1 MAEPLVNGI
10 EVDMCSSPS
19 PSAYELG
26 TPAFKPRFLASF
38 MVDARGSSVRGSRHS
53 GVHIIIPAG
62 KVCMPTRMTCKL
74 IKSDKLTSPPTL
86 KEGEA
91 IVSRVLE
98 LGPAG
103 TQFNGPVLIE
113 LPHIASFHNNE
124 REVIVLR
131 SDDGVAWHE
140 HPVSS
145 SDIVN
150 SLLKCAG
157 IGEHENTSSK
167 PTFNIVSTD
176 FPRYFALVSRV
187 RQLSRM
193 IGRDGGSLVSDVEPS
208 ACAVFPI
215 GSVTKDT
222 KVGLQVLPVATQTI
236 EMVLGSEG
244 QQYGTSPV
252 ITVEPRRRRFHA
264 PISLTIPLPK
274 TVVSNK
280 PTKQAVSGLRLLY
293 SITGGANVSQWED
306 ITGSAPMNI
315 IKDCV
320 SFSTTVS
327 ARFWLVDCGAAATT
341 ETSTQE
347 IISSATSVYREII
360 AVPIMAY
367 FVVFARRHH
376 ETEAQLR
383 VLCLTEDLDFSTT
396 LEYQEKFREISRS
409 QPVELMEGK
418 SYSVELSGNLVPAAA
433 SSSQLGIEFRAFRI
447 NRLSFVIRIRDIL
460 QIPEGCLTFLPALKV
475 DHGLEPQHGAV
486 LCSLPVSLFEAK
498 PTELFAACEPEEE
511 LVRQFEVARQQA
523 ALAKEQESCESG
535 AGVTL
540 RLGDI
545 AVALKSDWLSVA
557 RQLGITDPEVIMI
570 QKDFGNVVEQAML
583 MLHLWV
589 AKANGRVVVGDL
601 EAALRRIGRDDVI
614 NRCIKNMPNDGDL
627 ELTNG
632 DIHEDVVQPIDSP
645 SDDPSAHRAFNMES
659 YILQENDHKVNE
671 FEESAVYQIEEVWD
685 GTQWHKSMKMVPTSG
700 DAVLEEGVSV
710 SVIESHLPVED
721 EQTESVQM
729 TQSRVEETEASS
741 SVAVP
746 TEQTVIVTQSTE
758 QDVAGLSDLGCNS
771 SLEMTGLSAD
781 VQQVHCEV
789 MPCVENKNQD
799 TEQSVDVF
807 TDRDAV
813 EQLGDSG
820 AIAVQQDTLLDTE
833 ADIQQ
838 NATDTVIQDD
848 TVIVENVSKTRDQQL
863 VADK

>member
-1 MAEPLVNGI
+1 
-10 EVDMCSSPS
+10 
-19 PSAYELG
+19 
-26 TPAFKPRFLASF
+26 
-38 MVDARGSSVRGSRHS
+38 
-53 GVHIIIPAG
+53 
-62 KVCMPTRMTCKL
+62 
-74 IKSDKLTSPPTL
+74 
-86 KEGEA
+86 
-91 IVSRVLE
+91 
-98 LGPAG
+98 
-103 TQFNGPVLIE
+103 
-113 LPHIASFHNNE
+113 
-124 REVIVLR
+124 
-131 SDDGVAWHE
+131 
-140 HPVSS
+140 
-145 SDIVN
+145 
-150 SLLKCAG
+150 
-157 IGEHENTSSK
+157 
-167 PTFNIVSTD
+167 
-176 FPRYFALVSRV
+176 
-187 RQLSRM
+187 
-193 IGRDGGSLVSDVEPS
+193 
-208 ACAVFPI
+208 
-215 GSVTKDT
+215 
-222 KVGLQVLPVATQTI
+222 
-236 EMVLGSEG
+236 
-244 QQYGTSPV
+244 
-252 ITVEPRRRRFHA
+252 
-264 PISLTIPLPK
+264 
-274 TVVSNK
+274 
-280 PTKQAVSGLRLLY
+280 
-293 SITGGANVSQWED
+293 
-306 ITGSAPMNI
+306 
-315 IKDCV
+315 
-320 SFSTTVS
+320 
-327 ARFWLVDCGAAATT
+327 
-341 ETSTQE
+341 
-347 IISSATSVYREII
+347 
-360 AVPIMAY
+360 
-367 FVVFARRHH
+367 
-376 ETEAQLR
+376 
-383 VLCLTEDLDFSTT
+383 
-396 LEYQEKFREISRS
+396 
-409 QPVELMEGK
+409 
-418 SYSVELSGNLVPAAA
+418 
-433 SSSQLGIEFRAFRI
+433 
-447 NRLSFVIRIRDIL
+447 
-460 QIPEGCLTFLPALKV
+460 
-475 DHGLEPQHGAV
+475 
-486 LCSLPVSLFEAK
+486 
-498 PTELFAACEPEEE
+498 
-511 LVRQFEVARQQA
+511 
-523 ALAKEQESCESG
+523 
-535 AGVTL
+535 
-540 RLGDI
+540 LGDI